1 MRFGPP
7 QPLNSSLLLN
17 GAGPSNGGSVP
28 ANSAEA
34 QQFYD
39 RLFTPPAS
47 GSAEEM
53 NYNTFID
60 GLVAD
65 GVWTLLD
72 QISLFFAGSTE
83 GDTLINLKSGT
94 YNATR
99 ADASGHAVWT
109 QHQYYDQG
117 GTLRSITS
125 NFNPSTASGA
135 NFTRNNHGFG
145 VWIANATQYDSTA
158 IDCGVWTDGAGFN
171 NPWSIAVIPKWS
183 NGHTFWNAGGSYV
196 DSAGVTDS
204 SGFFWV
210 QRTGANA
217 ASLYYNNA
225 LHASDTSASV
235 ALPNAEIY
243 APVKHRTRAMI
254 IGVSLTPTQRTALYD
269 RLTTLVTTVTGGV
282 P

>member
-1 MRFGPP
+1 MF
-7 QPLNSSLLLN
+7 SSLLLT
-17 GAGPSNGGSVP
+17 GAGPGNGGSVP
-28 ANSAEA
+28 TNSSEA
-34 QQFYD
+34 QQYYD
-39 RLFTPPAS
+39 RLFTPPAA
-47 GSAEEM
+47 GSAEET
-53 NYNTFID
+53 NYNAFIN
-60 GLVAD
+60 GLVED
-65 GVWTLLD
+65 GVWSLLD
-72 QISLFFAGSTE
+72 HVSLFFAGDTE
-83 GDTLINLKSGT
+83 GDTLINLKSAN

-117 GTLRSITS
+117 AVTAAITS

-145 VWIANATQYDSTA
+145 TWVADATQYDSA
-158 IDCGVWTDGAGFN
+158 ALDCGAWTDGVGFS
-171 NPWSIAVIPKWS
+171 NPWNIAIIPKWS
-183 NGHTFWNAGGSYV
+183 NGHTFWNAGGTYV
-196 DSAGVTDS
+196 DSSGVSDS

-217 ASLYYNNA
+217 AALYYNNS

-254 IGVSLTPTQRTALYD
+254 IGAALTPTQRTALHD
-269 RLTTLVTTVTGGV
+269 RLSTFVTAVTGGV